1 MLLDNLSQLWYMV
14 ISNFASITFWG
25 ERKKFKILEDKFTLF
40 RLYFNKFDADFILI
54 RYQLNQL
61 GAKIIS

>member
-1 MLLDNLSQLWYMV
+1 MLLDNLSQLWYKV
-14 ISNFASITFWG
+14 IINFASITFWG
-25 ERKKFKILEDKFTLF
+25 ERKNFKILEDQFTLF